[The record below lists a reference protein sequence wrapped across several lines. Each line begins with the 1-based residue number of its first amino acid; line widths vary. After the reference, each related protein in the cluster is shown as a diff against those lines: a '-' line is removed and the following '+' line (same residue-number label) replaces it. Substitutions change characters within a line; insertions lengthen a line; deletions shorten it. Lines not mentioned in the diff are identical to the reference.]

1 MISEVT
7 EGSAPMP
14 TYNPDQMFGFVIHD
28 VARLLRRRF
37 EQRLKTT
44 CSGMT
49 RAQCAVLVHLARQ
62 QGINQASLAQSL
74 DIEPITLVRLL
85 DRLQEAGL
93 VARKPDPR
101 DRRAYI
107 PELTAKAKPV
117 LEKVYGL
124 ADSVYEE
131 AQAGLAKSD
140 AARLLGQLQAI
151 KANLVA
157 ATAEAPPAAAPVR
170 STRRA

>member
-7 EGSAPMP
+7 EKSAPMP

-85 DRLQEAGL
+85 DRLEEAGL

-107 PELTAKAKPV
+107 PELTAKAKPM
-117 LEKVYGL
+117 LEKVYAL

-140 AARLLGQLQAI
+140 AARLLAQLQTI
-151 KANLVA
+151 KANLMAV
-157 ATAEAPPAAAPVR
+157 TAEAPPAAAPVR

>member
-1 MISEVT
+1 
-7 EGSAPMP
+7 MP
-14 TYNPDQMFGFVIHD
+14 PHKPNQMFGFVVHE

-37 EQRLKTT
+37 EQRLRTMGT
-44 CSGMT
+44 GLT
-49 RAQCAVLVHLARQ
+49 RAQCAVLIHLASK
-62 QGINQASLAQSL
+62 QGINQTCLAQSL

-117 LEKVYGL
+117 LDLVYGL
-124 ADSVYEE
+124 AESVYEE
-131 AQAGLAKSD
+131 AQVGLAKTDVS
-140 AARLLGQLQAI
+140 RLLGHLQTI
-151 KANLVA
+151 KANLLTV
-157 ATAEAPPAAAPVR
+157 TAEAPAAAASVR
-170 STRRA
+170 SKHRA